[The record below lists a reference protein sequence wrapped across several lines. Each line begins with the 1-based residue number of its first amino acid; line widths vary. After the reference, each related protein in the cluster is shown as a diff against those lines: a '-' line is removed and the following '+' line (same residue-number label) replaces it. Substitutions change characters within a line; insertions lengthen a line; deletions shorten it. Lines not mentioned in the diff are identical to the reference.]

1 MTTPVAAAPMTA
13 RRTALVGGLMVAAGP
28 LSISLYG
35 PALPTIVQELGTT
48 DSMGKLSLSVYFGAF
63 ALAQLVCG
71 PLSDSLGR
79 RKVTLLF
86 FSLYVV
92 GSVVAALGPSVE
104 FLLAGRILQ
113 GIGVSVG
120 VALSRAMVR
129 DQFVGAESIRIL
141 TLINLILTV
150 APAIAPTL
158 GSIVLTFG
166 SWHVLFL
173 LMGVYGL
180 GIMAMTWLVTRE
192 TQPVAARTPF
202 NPITVIRNYG
212 VLLRSPAFMVPA
224 LVLALSFGGFYGFAA
239 LLPFVLIDELGLTIF
254 QFAMVMLMQTGAFI
268 TGNVLA
274 GYAAKRISGS
284 AMVRIGLVL
293 LGLAGIGFALGLR
306 VFPPGVLPVML
317 PVVLWMLALAF
328 IGPSTTAAA
337 MAGFGSIAGAA
348 GALTGVFQV
357 GGGFVGS
364 TLAGVAFVD
373 ASAALVTLMPI
384 MAALTIAVA
393 LLRRVSSRPIES
405 QPPET

>member
-1 MTTPVAAAPMTA
+1 MSA

-35 PALPTIVQELGTT
+35 PALPTIVTELGTT
-48 DSMGKLSLSVYFGAF
+48 DAMGKLSLSVYFGAF

-71 PLSDSLGR
+71 PLSDSWGR
-79 RKVTLLF
+79 RRVTILF
-86 FSLYVV
+86 FLLYVA

-129 DQFVGAESIRIL
+129 DQFVGSESIRIL

-158 GSIVLTFG
+158 GSVVLLFG
-166 SWHVLFL
+166 SWHLLFL
-173 LMGVYGL
+173 LMGGYGL
-180 GIMAMTWLVTRE
+180 GIIALIALAALE
-192 TQPVAARTPF
+192 THPPAARVPF
-202 NPITVIRNYG
+202 RAGTIVSNYRA
-212 VLLRSPAFMVPA
+212 LLGAPAFMVPA

-239 LLPFVLIDELGLTIF
+239 LLPFVLIDEIGLSTF
-254 QFAMVMLMQTGAFI
+254 EFAMVMLMQTGAFI

-274 GYAAKRISGS
+274 GYAAKRLSGK

-293 LGLAGIGFALGLR
+293 LALAGIGFALGLR
-306 VFPPGVLPVML
+306 VFAPGVLPVML

-337 MAGFGSIAGAA
+337 MAGFGTIAGAA

-357 GGGFVGS
+357 GGGFIGS
-364 TLAGVAFVD
+364 TLASLAFAD
-373 ASAALVTLMPI
+373 ASSALVTLMPI
-384 MAALTIAVA
+384 MAALAVA
-393 LLRRVSSRPIES
+393 IALAQRIAGGQADVL
-405 QPPET
+405 PPET